1 MHRSRVRSYVI
12 QVLIMHTTGIEDTG
26 KNLEVS
32 KVSKKIFFAEIIF
45 ESKKNFFAEIDENV
59 HNSVES

>member
-26 KNLEVS
+26 KKDGKKQK
-32 KVSKKIFFAEIIF
+32 KVSKKIFFAEIG
-45 ESKKNFFAEIDENV
+45 KNV

>member
-1 MHRSRVRSYVI
+1 MHRSRARSYVI

-26 KNLEVS
+26 KNKIY
-32 KVSKKIFFAEIIF
+32 KV
-45 ESKKNFFAEIDENV
+45 SKKNFFAEIDENV